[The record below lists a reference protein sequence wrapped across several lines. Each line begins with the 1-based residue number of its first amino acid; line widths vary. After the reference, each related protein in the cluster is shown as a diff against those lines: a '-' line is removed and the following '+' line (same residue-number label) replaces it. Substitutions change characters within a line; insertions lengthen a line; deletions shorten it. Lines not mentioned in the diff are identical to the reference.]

1 MPATE
6 PPRIVRSLGQIF
18 SVVGNNVKSRH
29 YVSEFQDREALLFQQ
44 TEKNMVRKV
53 ITRSPHREVGS
64 VNAEWLLSHPVHH
77 ESHLERRFIMICLA
91 CPYVLDVEHQ
101 PETVELVGEKRTTYT
116 PDFRV
121 TLKDG
126 EQKIVEVKPKKFVAK
141 KQEKLKAAEL
151 LFAKKGLAY
160 EVITDQEIDKNGL
173 GMRAIHLHSF
183 ARAWIAPSQEDD
195 CIQELTQTFGGS
207 AQLKQLISK
216 GYPSY
221 VIWSLVGRHKLQI
234 PAGIN
239 LTEAETVS
247 INQTKENASDFFRT
261 WFDLT

>member
-1 MPATE
+1 M
-6 PPRIVRSLGQIF
+6 QIF

-44 TEKNMVRKV
+44 TEKKMVRKV
-53 ITRSPHREVGS
+53 ITRSPHREVGT

-77 ESHLERRFIMICLA
+77 ESHLERRFIMTCLA
-91 CPYVLDVEHQ
+91 CPCIRDVEHQ
-101 PETVELVGEKRTTYT
+101 PETVELMGKKRSKYT

-121 TLKDG
+121 TLEDG

-141 KQEKLKAAEL
+141 HQEKLTAAAQ
-151 LFAKKGLAY
+151 LFSNKGLTY
-160 EVITDQEIDKNGL
+160 YVVTDQEIDKNGL
-173 GMRAIHLHSF
+173 GLRATHLMSF
-183 ARAWIAPSQEDD
+183 ARLWIAPSQEED

-221 VIWSLVGRHKLQI
+221 LVWNLVARHKLQI

-247 INQTKENASDFFRT
+247 INQTKEDADDFFRT